1 MLVYA
6 DENSQFFDPIPIN
19 KPLSSESVGP
29 QSIGGIGGIMCKF
42 GRFGET
48 QGVFINETVI
58 KCVTPSVED
67 DPDSIYREAVKL
79 EVAMNG

>member
-1 MLVYA
+1 
-6 DENSQFFDPIPIN
+6 
-19 KPLSSESVGP
+19 
-29 QSIGGIGGIMCKF
+29 MCKF

-67 DPDSIYREAVKL
+67 DPDSIYRESVKL
-79 EVAMNG
+79 LVTMNG